1 MTARV
6 QDNGLARITSALT
19 ALSFFVG
26 WGTGSAAAKSATD
39 LVAAA
44 PEART
49 AAVAAQGTTNV
60 ANDTFVLTG
69 LIVASTPN
77 VITEVGAFDA
87 LGTGSPPTGGNMNFY
102 SDFAVVSLSIGDRIA
117 FTLNVT
123 FL

>member
-44 PEART
+44 PEARS

-60 ANDTFVLTG
+60 ANDTIVLTG
-69 LIVASTPN
+69 VIVASTPN
-77 VITEVGAFDA
+77 VITEVAAFDA

-102 SDFAVVSLSIGDRIA
+102 SDLPAINLSTGDSIT
-117 FTLNVT
+117 FKLNVT
-123 FL
+123 FT